1 MPAAYLNDDGE
12 WVKECLT
19 CKEVLP
25 VSAYRLAPPSRKGPD
40 RYRTHCHEC
49 YLAKVREDNAKR
61 AKKRRQQS
69 HKLEKRHIEWI
80 KEQQGKL
87 STRKAAK
94 EFSKR
99 FFNMKI
105 NHSTVS
111 RIYAGILHGDPVER
125 EDTVSIYDLL
135 EGASEYT
142 GSVEEYLESNND
154 KKVKF

>member
-1 MPAAYLNDDGE
+1 
-12 WVKECLT
+12 
-19 CKEVLP
+19 
-25 VSAYRLAPPSRKGPD
+25 
-40 RYRTHCHEC
+40 
-49 YLAKVREDNAKR
+49 
-61 AKKRRQQS
+61 
-69 HKLEKRHIEWI
+69 
-80 KEQQGKL
+80 
-87 STRKAAK
+87 
-94 EFSKR
+94 
-99 FFNMKI
+99 MKI